1 MASKITKNLQL
12 PIRIIAPVIFA
23 LVLLIISGLAITQE
37 TQVQFSYGDKTCV
50 NQLSYLPG
58 AIDVGDANSDFDIQ
72 TDNYIKFGK
81 IRLFSMR
88 TCFSARKAPSVG
100 SVRQNTVLFS
110 GLFTSKIYKIDVP
123 EPPTLALSPLSEPIS
138 TQKPLKIELSD
149 EDKVFGYQLQINDKT
164 TDCPSKGSAIYCNV
178 SSLGL
183 AQGENYAIKLIR
195 SFNKQIFATLINKSI
210 TTLAPTAVVGSSISQ
225 GQIVYD
231 KPKIFTFDFDKD
243 ILKAAVKLEKNSNG
257 QSATIETQ
265 ATVNGKRISLSTQN
279 DLDRES
285 SYLFT
290 IDNLE
295 AKDGSTLLEPY
306 ELNFSVSGGPSVT
319 SVNVGSYGV
328 SQTKT
333 IVLTFDQQ
341 LSNSQSA
348 TSFVSVSGV
357 SAAISRSGNQVMISY
372 NNAPFCS
379 DIAIRVN
386 SGLKS
391 IYDIAQTGSW
401 SYSTRTI
408 CHTVSTIGY
417 SKEGRSI
424 LAYYFGSGSQT
435 VLYTGAIHGNEFST
449 KYLMEAWINEL
460 EINARSI
467 PSTRRIV
474 VVPSINPDGIA
485 YGRRYN
491 SGGIDLNRNFQTDD
505 WQSDIYSITNQPLP
519 GGGGVSAM
527 SEPETQ
533 AIAALTI
540 SLQPRL
546 TMSFHSSAS
555 YAIGNQYGDSAALA
569 NTYSRLTGYRNM
581 TGVSGAFSYPIT
593 GTYDDWIR
601 ERCGLTSVL
610 IELSSS
616 TNSEFSRN
624 RTALW
629 TMAKL

>member
-1 MASKITKNLQL
+1 MASQITKIPRL
-12 PIRIIAPVIFA
+12 PIRIMAPVLFA
-23 LVLLIISGLAITQE
+23 FVLLIIGGLALNQE
-37 TQVQFSYGDKTCV
+37 TSVQFSYGGQTCIS
-50 NQLSYLPG
+50 QISYLPG
-58 AIDVGDANSDFDIQ
+58 LIKITNDSSDFEVKTSDF
-72 TDNYIKFGK
+72 IKFGK
-81 IRLFSMR
+81 IRLFSTQ

-100 SVRQNTVLFS
+100 SVRLNSAFFGSL
-110 GLFTSKIYKIDVP
+110 LTSKIYTIDVP
-123 EPPTLALSPLSEPIS
+123 EPPTLDPKPLSEPIS

-149 EDKVFGYQLQINDKT
+149 EDKVFDYQLQADDKT
-164 TDCPSKGSAIYCNV
+164 TDCPSKGSAIYCNI

-183 AQGENYAIKLIR
+183 IQGESYAIKLIR
-195 SFNKQIFATLINKSI
+195 SFNNQVFATIFNGSVA
-210 TTLAPTAVVGSSISQ
+210 TLDPTAVVGSSISQ
-225 GQIVYD
+225 GQIIYD
-231 KPKIFTFDFDKD
+231 KPKTFTFDFSKD
-243 ILKAAVKLEKNSNG
+243 VQKAVVKFEKINNG
-257 QSATIETQ
+257 QNITITTEATIDD
-265 ATVNGKRISLSTQN
+265 KRISLSIEN

-285 SYLFT
+285 SYRFT

-306 ELNFSVSGGPSVT
+306 ELDFSVSGGPSIT

-328 SQTKT
+328 AQSKT

-341 LSNSQSA
+341 LSNSQA
-348 TSFVSVSGV
+348 ITSYVSVSGV
-357 SAAISRSGNQVMISY
+357 SAAISKSGNQVMISY
-372 NNAPFCS
+372 SNAPFCS
-379 DIAIRVN
+379 DIAIRVKP
-386 SGLKS
+386 GLKS
-391 IYDIAQTGSW
+391 IYDIAQTDSW

-408 CHTVSTIGY
+408 CHTVSTIGH
-417 SKEGRSI
+417 SREGRSI
-424 LAYYFGSGSQT
+424 LAYNFGSGSQT
-435 VLYTGAIHGNEFST
+435 VLYTGAIHGNEFSS

-467 PSTRRIV
+467 PSTRKIV
-474 VVPSINPDGIA
+474 VVPVINPDGIA

-519 GGGGVSAM
+519 GGGGASAM

-569 NTYSRLTGYRNM
+569 NTYSKLTGYRNM

-629 TMAKL
+629 TMARS